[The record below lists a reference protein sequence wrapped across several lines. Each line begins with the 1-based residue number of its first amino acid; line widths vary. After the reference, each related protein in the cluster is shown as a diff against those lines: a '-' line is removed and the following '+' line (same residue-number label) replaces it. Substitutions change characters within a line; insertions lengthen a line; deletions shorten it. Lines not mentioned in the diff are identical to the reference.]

1 MTNLTIEDA
10 QEAVRS
16 LLPTDLIV
24 VAYRELSILKGLT
37 KLYNALE
44 YEAEVGHII
53 TQIRALCERFDKD
66 NYNRRN
72 STTKP
77 TDTDFDINLLY
88 RLKSVDEKLQSEI
101 DNWAVVMKH
110 RDEHYKKGKE

>member
-44 YEAEVGHII
+44 YEAEVGDII
-53 TQIRALCERFDKD
+53 TKIRALCERFDKD
-66 NYNRRN
+66 NYNSWN

-77 TDTDFDINLLY
+77 TDFDINLLY